1 MNLQELLNKKHNH
14 YIIGYIENNEF
25 WCVQESSSLERAKD
39 LFDQQVKIFPKKQ
52 EYLILKK
59 TISYEQL
66 KD

>member
-14 YIIGYIENNEF
+14 YIIGYMENNEF

-39 LFDQQVKIFPKKQ
+39 LFDQQMQIFPKKQ